1 MSKVISFLNIKG
13 GVAKTTSCVNI
24 GAELGRLG
32 SKVLIIDVDPQSNAT
47 KYLNMYNPSV
57 KGSYELILGEDIP
70 IQGTK
75 YENLWIVPGNI
86 NLIMSEAEILSD
98 TKRARE
104 TRIKKW
110 LDSKREDS
118 FDYILID
125 CPPSLGMLSIN
136 ALVASDYVI
145 VPLKIDKFALD
156 GFEYLMSS
164 IQGVKEEFNDKLKM
178 LGILITMD
186 RATTINREIKEE
198 LRKELGNMLFKQSIR
213 DNVAVVKST
222 FNSTPVIYFNQKS
235 NASKDYKSFVEEM
248 EKCLI

>member
-1 MSKVISFLNIKG
+1 MKIISFLNIKG

-24 GAELGRLG
+24 AAELGKQG
-32 SKVLIIDVDPQSNAT
+32 HKVLMIDLDPQSNAT
-47 KYLNMYNPSV
+47 KYLNMYNPNT
-57 KGSYELILGEDIP
+57 KGTYELLAGEDVP
-70 IQGTK
+70 IQGTI
-75 YENLWIVPGNI
+75 YEGLWIVPANI

-104 TRIKKW
+104 TRLKKW
-110 LDSKREDS
+110 INSKNEDS

-125 CPPSLGMLSIN
+125 CPPSLGTLSIN
-136 ALVASDYVI
+136 ALVASDYAI

-164 IQGVKEEFNDKLKM
+164 IQGVQEEFNDKLKM

-186 RATTINREIKEE
+186 RATTINREIKQE
-198 LRKELGNMLFKQSIR
+198 LKDELGDMLFKQSIR
-213 DNVAVVKST
+213 DNVDVIKST
-222 FNSTPVIYFNQKS
+222 FNSTPVVYFNKRA

-248 EKCLI
+248 QQCLI